1 MLIERC
7 CLVRGE
13 KMESK
18 EYLKLCK
25 ANAVFPNSKK
35 VVCEGVEYFPK
46 DLRIWFD
53 NHGEMRRT
61 AYMQEANGS
70 FSFVSA
76 NLQKVL
82 DK

>member
-1 MLIERC
+1 MLIGRC
-7 CLVRGE
+7 CLERGE

-35 VVCEGVEYFPK
+35 VACEGAEYFPK

-53 NHGEMRRT
+53 NHGEMRCT

-70 FSFVSA
+70 LSFVSA
-76 NLQKVL
+76 NLHKVI